1 MPNNQLNVF
10 GKELELCCSSPV
22 TGAYRDGYCNTG
34 TNDIGTHTVCA
45 IVTDKFLQFSKS
57 KGNDLTTPN
66 PFYNFKGLKQGDKW
80 CLCVSRWLEAFEL
93 RKLTGTQSLIRTLQ
107 RNISN
112 NHLSGYFTL
121 ENPFLTSI
129 GFLTVKVIPCFFE
142 KFVVMS
148 NILFVLC

>member
-22 TGAYRDGYCNTG
+22 TGAYRDGYCNSG

-80 CLCVSRWLEAFEL
+80 CLCVSRWLEAFEAGCAPDVL
-93 RKLTGTQSLIRTLQ
+93 LEATNIKTLDYVNFESL
-107 RNISN
+107 
-112 NHLSGYFTL
+112 L
-121 ENPFLTSI
+121 EH
-129 GFLTVKVIPCFFE
+129 KA
-142 KFVVMS
+142 
-148 NILFVLC
+148 